1 MTRKIILGTRGSEL
15 ARAQARLVEKAIQTA
30 RPDAKIDTRIIAT
43 RGDKTGLLKR
53 QAGRKGLFT
62 AEIERA
68 LLAADVDVAIHSA
81 KDLPSETNPDAEIA
95 AVLPRGPMNDVLV
108 SKHPGGFASLPQSAT
123 VATGSVRRERQLLW
137 KRADLKLVDLRGN
150 VPTRLRKLADNNWDA
165 IVLASAGLTRL
176 DLSLAHHEISFEDR
190 QFFIEILSHEIFL
203 PAGGQGIIALQ
214 VRANDENTKAIV
226 DLVNDHKT
234 LLCLRA
240 EREFLRLLHGD
251 CNCPVGVLA
260 TIEGNKMKLRA
271 QLFTDQSATPRE
283 AEAEGT
289 DNEGERLTVQLLNR
303 LQAPVSEQ
311 GCGLPGEYE

>member
-1 MTRKIILGTRGSEL
+1 MQDSHGSTYRWL
-15 ARAQARLVEKAIQTA
+15 ITK
-30 RPDAKIDTRIIAT
+30 
-43 RGDKTGLLKR
+43 
-53 QAGRKGLFT
+53 
-62 AEIERA
+62 
-68 LLAADVDVAIHSA
+68 SA
-81 KDLPSETNPDAEIA
+81 S
-95 AVLPRGPMNDVLV
+95 R
-108 SKHPGGFASLPQSAT
+108 S
-123 VATGSVRRERQLLW
+123 
-137 KRADLKLVDLRGN
+137 
-150 VPTRLRKLADNNWDA
+150 
-165 IVLASAGLTRL
+165 
-176 DLSLAHHEISFEDR
+176 R

-289 DNEGERLTVQLLNR
+289 DNEGERLTAQLLNR

>member
-1 MTRKIILGTRGSEL
+1 M
-15 ARAQARLVEKAIQTA
+15 
-30 RPDAKIDTRIIAT
+30 
-43 RGDKTGLLKR
+43 
-53 QAGRKGLFT
+53 
-62 AEIERA
+62 
-68 LLAADVDVAIHSA
+68 
-81 KDLPSETNPDAEIA
+81 
-95 AVLPRGPMNDVLV
+95 
-108 SKHPGGFASLPQSAT
+108 
-123 VATGSVRRERQLLW
+123 
-137 KRADLKLVDLRGN
+137 
-150 VPTRLRKLADNNWDA
+150 
-165 IVLASAGLTRL
+165 LASAGLTRL
-176 DLSLAHHEISFEDR
+176 DLSLAHHEISFESR
-190 QFFIEILSHEIFL
+190 QLSIEILPPEIFL

-283 AEAEGT
+283 AEVEGT

-303 LQAPVSEQ
+303 LQAPVCEQ
-311 GCGLPGEYE
+311 GCGLPGEHE